1 MDVELFVCGT
11 PAGESFWGK
20 EEERNYFGNFYN
32 GSREKPKMLVE
43 ARRQPGGKT
52 YCYYSYIV
60 YDGVVASDGRAG
72 SYFCISLRT
81 DCYCREY
88 GNMYSLLDGIFRER
102 IVGHFLKK
110 TQGGTLKYEI
120 ANFDS
125 VSAEIKGIFEEV
137 MRRMK
142 GLFSAESFTGLDGFA
157 KQSNAVAKVNL
168 YDCTEET
175 ILGYVKKYGA
185 VELSPYFLTEKEL
198 AVKRECEAKVKAANM
213 GFEKER
219 REMNNAIAVE
229 RNNMAKLK
237 GDMTARDVEIER
249 LKGEVQ
255 RLNGD
260 MKRMGSEKRM
270 DDITKEVR
278 ELMKELQTAMKNLQS
293 QTKSGWSRI
302 VGKIVEVLRHILPTL
317 NFIAVALL
325 LFLTLSGGWPKSRS
339 EGRRAVDGEVWG
351 GDGADVT
358 DRGTSDREGRR
369 ENKIGAFDGGSEAG
383 KEKEHPAEKSEA
395 GKGRMHPTGKNRIE
409 GRRAVDGKVWMG
421 DGADATDRGTSD
433 GEGRRE
439 NKIGAFDGGSEAGK
453 EEEHPAEKSVDVT
466 EQAQQTEKSVEET
479 EQGHPAEK
487 SEEGVEQSHLAE
499 KSVDVTEQAQQ
510 AEEGVEET
518 EQEQQTE
525 KSEEGVEQSH
535 PTEKSVDVT
544 EQAQQAEEGV
554 EETEQEQQTEEQQ

>member
-72 SYFCISLRT
+72 SFFCISLRT

-175 ILGYVKKYGA
+175 ILGYVKKFGA

-293 QTKSGWSRI
+293 QTKSGWNRI

-325 LFLTLSGGWPKSRS
+325 LFLTLSGGWPTEKSRS
-339 EGRRAVDGEVWG
+339 EGRRAVDGEVWE

-358 DRGTSDREGRR
+358 DKGTSDR
-369 ENKIGAFDGGSEAG
+369 
-383 KEKEHPAEKSEA
+383 
-395 GKGRMHPTGKNRIE
+395 
-409 GRRAVDGKVWMG
+409 
-421 DGADATDRGTSD
+421 
-433 GEGRRE
+433 EGRRE

-453 EEEHPAEKSVDVT
+453 EEEHPAEKNEAGKGRMHPTGIEGRRAVDGKVWMGDGADATDRGTSDREGRRENKTGAFDGGSEAGKEEGHPAEKSEEGVEQSHPTEKSVDVT

-479 EQGHPAEK
+479 EQEHPA
-487 SEEGVEQSHLAE
+487 
-499 KSVDVTEQAQQ
+499 
-510 AEEGVEET
+510 
-518 EQEQQTE
+518 E

-554 EETEQEQQTEEQQ
+554 EETEQEQQIEEKQ